1 MRNQQETRD
10 LVAFMRSWNGIK
22 TGGLMAKSKKTG
34 KRAQPKK
41 KTSKRRRKS
50 DNISRQTNQPFEQ
63 DPKRRI
69 GQFEGEGEPPLM
81 KK

>member
-1 MRNQQETRD
+1 
-10 LVAFMRSWNGIK
+10 
-22 TGGLMAKSKKTG
+22 MAKSKKTG

-69 GQFEGEGEPPLM
+69 GQYEGEGEPPLM